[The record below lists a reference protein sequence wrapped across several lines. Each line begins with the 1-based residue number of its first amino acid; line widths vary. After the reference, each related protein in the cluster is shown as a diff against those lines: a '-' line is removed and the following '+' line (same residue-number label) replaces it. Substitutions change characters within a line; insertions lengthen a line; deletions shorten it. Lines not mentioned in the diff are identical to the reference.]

1 MMRSRFANGFSVPMT
16 APAQI
21 IDVTEDQFEA
31 RVIEASRVT
40 PVMVD
45 FWADWCP
52 PCRAL
57 TPVLERVAAEYAGR
71 IVLAKVDADEN
82 MKLAGRYRLRGFPTV
97 ILFVNGEPVDQFSS
111 ARPPDYVREFLD
123 RHLDRPTASHPA

>member
-1 MMRSRFANGFSVPMT
+1 M
-16 APAQI
+16 PAAAHI
-21 IDVTEDQFEA
+21 IDVNEDDFTA
-31 RVIEASRVT
+31 RVIDASRTT

-71 IVLAKVDADEN
+71 VTLAKVDADEN
-82 MKLAGRYRLRGFPTV
+82 MKLAGRYKLRGFPTV

-111 ARPPDYVREFLD
+111 ARPPDFVRDFLD
-123 RHLDRPTASHPA
+123 RHLPA

>member
-1 MMRSRFANGFSVPMT
+1 MT
-16 APAQI
+16 DTPAI
-21 IDVTEDQFEA
+21 IDVTEDDFDA
-31 RVIEASRVT
+31 RVIDASHHT

-57 TPVLERVAAEYAGR
+57 TPVLERVTAEYAGR
-71 IVLAKVDADEN
+71 VILAKVDADEN
-82 MKLAGRYRLRGFPTV
+82 MRLAGRYKLRGFPTV
-97 ILFVNGEPVDQFSS
+97 LLFVNGTLVDQFSS

-123 RHLDRPTASHPA
+123 RHLPA